1 VKYIRVIKIYKLL
14 IAFVNHFFMD
24 KKFRIAGIIGALA
37 ISVIILTSP
46 GSPPIPQLNTEVQ
59 NDFVEVI
66 ATGLEKPWAVDFAD
80 DRIFITEK
88 TGKIRVVESGILLE
102 DPLASLR
109 TVNVFGGGLLGI
121 AVHPNFTDNHF
132 LYVYYTYEED
142 SKLWNKILR
151 ITESENK
158 LQDAITILD
167 KIPGSKFSNG
177 GVLKFG
183 PDGKLYA
190 TTGTTS
196 DSSHESQNIE
206 SLEGKVLRL
215 NDDGTIPDD
224 NPYSNS
230 VVFSYG
236 HRNPQGMAWDV
247 SGNLFVT
254 EMGPTKN
261 DEINLITSGKNY
273 GWPIQECSGN
283 VNFVDAVKCYDPS
296 IEPGGIV
303 FYSGD
308 KLAFDNNLIMAT
320 LRGAHVFE
328 IEITEDGITS
338 QKSIL
343 SGLGR
348 IRDVNEGPNGY
359 LYVITSNTD
368 GKGFPDST
376 DDKLVRILR

>member
-1 VKYIRVIKIYKLL
+1 MKYIRVIKIYKLL

>member
-1 VKYIRVIKIYKLL
+1 
-14 IAFVNHFFMD
+14 MD
-24 KKFRIAGIIGALA
+24 KKYRIAGIIGALA
-37 ISVIILTSP
+37 ISAIILTSP
-46 GSPPIPQLNTEVQ
+46 GSPPIPEFNTEIK

-66 ATGLEKPWAVDFAD
+66 ATGLEKPWAIDFAD

-121 AVHPNFTDNHF
+121 AVHPNFNDNHF

-142 SKLWNKILR
+142 GKLWNKILR

-167 KIPGSKFSNG
+167 KIPGSKFSNS

-190 TTGTTS
+190 TTGITS

-224 NPYSNS
+224 NPFPDSA
-230 VVFSYG
+230 VFSYG
-236 HRNPQGMAWDV
+236 HRNPQGMAWDL

-261 DEINLITSGKNY
+261 DEINLIISGKNY

-283 VNFVDAVKCYDPS
+283 ANFVDAVKCYDPS

-308 KLAFDNNLIMAT
+308 KLDFDNNLIMAT

-328 IEITEDGITS
+328 IEITEDGKIL

-348 IRDVNEGPNGY
+348 TRDVNEGPNGY

>member
-1 VKYIRVIKIYKLL
+1 
-14 IAFVNHFFMD
+14 MD

-66 ATGLEKPWAVDFAD
+66 ATGLEKPWAIDFAD

-121 AVHPNFTDNHF
+121 AVHPNFNDNHF

-142 SKLWNKILR
+142 GKLWNKILR

-190 TTGTTS
+190 TTGITS

-215 NDDGTIPDD
+215 NYDGTIPDD
-224 NPYSNS
+224 NPYPDSAI
-230 VVFSYG
+230 FSYG

-261 DEINLITSGKNY
+261 DEINLIISGKNY

-283 VNFVDAVKCYDPS
+283 ANFVDPVKCYDPS

-308 KLAFDNNLIMAT
+308 KLDFDNNLIMAT
-320 LRGAHVFE
+320 LRGSHVFE
-328 IEITEDGITS
+328 IEITEDGKIL

>member
-1 VKYIRVIKIYKLL
+1 MKYIRVIKIYKLL

-37 ISVIILTSP
+37 ISAIILTSP

-66 ATGLEKPWAVDFAD
+66 ATGLEKPWAIDFAD

-88 TGKIRVVESGILLE
+88 TGKIRVVKSGILLE

-121 AVHPNFTDNHF
+121 AVHPNFNDNHF

-142 SKLWNKILR
+142 GKLWNKILR

-224 NPYSNS
+224 NPYSDS
-230 VVFSYG
+230 AIFSYG
-236 HRNPQGMAWDV
+236 HRDPQGMAWDV

-261 DEINLITSGKNY
+261 DEINLIISGKNY

-283 VNFVDAVKCYDPS
+283 ANFVDPVKCYDPS

-308 KLAFDNNLIMAT
+308 KLDFDNNLIMAT

-328 IEITEDGITS
+328 IEITEDGKIL